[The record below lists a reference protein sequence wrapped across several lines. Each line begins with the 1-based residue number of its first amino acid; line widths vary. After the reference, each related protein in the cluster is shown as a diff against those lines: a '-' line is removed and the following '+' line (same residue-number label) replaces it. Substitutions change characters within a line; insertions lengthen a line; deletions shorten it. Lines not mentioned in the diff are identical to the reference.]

1 MSTSTDTDLLTTVSE
16 GVLTLTL
23 NRPET
28 LNSLTPAV
36 LDGIRAGI
44 ERAADDAEIR
54 CVVIGSAGR
63 AFSSGASLKD
73 FGDTFD
79 PEAVLNEHY
88 NPAILAMQKLEKPI
102 LASIRGIAAGAGAAI
117 TLACDFRI
125 MADDARI
132 ALLFTRIGL
141 VPDAGASYFLP
152 RIVGVARAAEMMMLG
167 DDVPAAT
174 ALDWGLAHRVVPADE
189 LEAQTRA
196 FADRLAALPRSA
208 GMVKRQLRKTMTLS
222 LPEQLKLEARMQ
234 DEAGRTADFSEGV
247 SAFLEKRGASFSGS

>member
-1 MSTSTDTDLLTTVSE
+1 MTATAGEELLADAAD

-23 NRPET
+23 NRPDT
-28 LNSLTPAV
+28 LNSLTAGV
-36 LDGIRAGI
+36 LDGIRAAV
-44 ERAADDAEIR
+44 ERAAHDPGIR
-54 CVVIGSAGR
+54 CLVLTGAGR
-63 AFSSGASLKD
+63 AFSSGASLRD

-79 PEAVLNEHY
+79 PESMLNEHY

-102 LASIRGIAAGAGAAI
+102 LASINGIAAGAGAAI
-117 TLACDFRI
+117 TLACDFRV
-125 MADDARI
+125 MADDARL

-152 RIVGVARAAEMMMLG
+152 RLVGVARATEMMMLG

-174 ALDWGLAHRVVPADE
+174 ALDWGLANRVVPAASLAE
-189 LEAQTRA
+189 ETRA
-196 FADRLAALPRSA
+196 FAARLAALPRSS

-234 DEAGRTADFSEGV
+234 DEAGRTEDFREGV
-247 SAFLEKRGASFSGS
+247 DAFMEKRAARFAGR

>member
-1 MSTSTDTDLLTTVSE
+1 MSTSTETDLLSE
-16 GVLTLTL
+16 AADGVLTLTL

-28 LNSLTPAV
+28 LNSLTAGV
-36 LDGIRAGI
+36 LDGIRAGV
-44 ERAADDAEIR
+44 ERAAEDPEIR
-54 CVVIGSAGR
+54 CLVIGGAGR
-63 AFSSGASLKD
+63 AFSSGASLRD

-79 PEAVLNEHY
+79 PESLLNAHY

-102 LASIRGIAAGAGAAI
+102 LASINGIAAGAGAAI

-125 MADDARI
+125 MADDARM

-141 VPDAGASYFLP
+141 VPDAGASFFLP

-167 DDVPAAT
+167 DDVPAAI
-174 ALDWGLAHRVVPADE
+174 ALDWGLANRVVPAGE
-189 LEAQTRA
+189 LEDETRA
-196 FADRLAALPRSA
+196 FASRLASLPRSA

-234 DEAGRTADFSEGV
+234 DEAGRTEDFREGV
-247 SAFLEKRGASFSGS
+247 AAFMEKRPARFTGR